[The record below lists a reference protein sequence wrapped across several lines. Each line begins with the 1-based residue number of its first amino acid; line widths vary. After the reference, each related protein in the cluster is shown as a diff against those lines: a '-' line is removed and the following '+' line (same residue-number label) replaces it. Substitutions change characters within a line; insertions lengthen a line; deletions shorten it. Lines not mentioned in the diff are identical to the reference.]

1 MLICSSGCRPL
12 ISPSNRNCWR
22 PLWTVRGK
30 PLPLPAVFLEGIL
43 ANTERTKQAR
53 NSLESSARLEVRGDR
68 VLGRTKAGAMVE
80 FEVTLRNVL
89 YFRISQESFDIV
101 RIFDIPKVA

>member
-1 MLICSSGCRPL
+1 
-12 ISPSNRNCWR
+12 
-22 PLWTVRGK
+22 
-30 PLPLPAVFLEGIL
+30 
-43 ANTERTKQAR
+43 
-53 NSLESSARLEVRGDR
+53 
-68 VLGRTKAGAMVE
+68 MVE